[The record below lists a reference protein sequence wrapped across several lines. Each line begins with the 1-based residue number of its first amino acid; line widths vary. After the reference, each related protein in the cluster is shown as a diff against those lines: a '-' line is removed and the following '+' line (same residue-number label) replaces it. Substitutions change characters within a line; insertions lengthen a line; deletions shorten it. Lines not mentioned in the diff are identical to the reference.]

1 MKQIIMTMT
10 VAALLS
16 SCGLYKSYERPAD
29 IQTDGLY
36 RSESVQAGDSLGLA
50 ALNWKEV
57 FTDPKLQTLIERG
70 LAQNTDLQSA
80 QLQIKQ
86 AEATLMAAK
95 WAYVPNFVF
104 APQGTLSGI
113 DWGKAT
119 QTYTIPVTASWQ
131 LDLFGSLHNAKKRAK
146 AQLAN
151 SEAYRQAVQS
161 QLIATIANYY
171 YSLAML
177 EDQLKISIETEQSW
191 KANVETTRALMEA
204 GQSNMAAVSQTE
216 ANYYSICTQITD
228 LKQQISDMQ
237 DSFSAL
243 LGDTPQK
250 YDIGTM
256 DGWVVPSRLSAGI
269 PAVALCNRPDVKQA
283 ETQLATAYYATNE
296 SRAAFYPGINL
307 SGTIGWTNDL
317 GTVVNPGKWIWN
329 AIGSLTQPLLQ
340 NGQLRA
346 QYKISKAQQEQAK
359 LSFQQTL
366 LNAGAEVNAALTKI
380 QATNEKSDLYDK
392 QIASLETAVKSTQA
406 LMLNSST
413 NYLQVLTAQ
422 QTLLSAQ
429 ISQISNRFD
438 QIQAV
443 IELYQALGGGYTE
456 E

>member
-1 MKQIIMTMT
+1 MTMT
-10 VAALLS
+10 TAALLS

-29 IQTDGLY
+29 IQTYGLY
-36 RSESVQAGDSLGLA
+36 RSENVQSGDSLGIA
-50 ALNWKEV
+50 ALGWQEV
-57 FTDPKLQTLIERG
+57 FTDPKLQALIERG

-80 QLQIKQ
+80 QLQIEQ
-86 AEATLMAAK
+86 SEATLMAAK
-95 WAYVPNFVF
+95 WAYVPSLAF
-104 APQGTLSGI
+104 APQGSLAGV
-113 DWGKAT
+113 DWGKAS

-131 LDLFGSLHNAKKRAK
+131 LDVFGSLHNAKKRAK

-161 QLIATIANYY
+161 QLIAAIANYY

-177 EDQLKISIETEQSW
+177 EDQLKISMETEQSW
-191 KANVETTRALMEA
+191 KENVKTTRALMEA

-228 LKQQISDMQ
+228 LKKQISDLG
-237 DSFSAL
+237 DEFSAL
-243 LGDTPQK
+243 LGDAPQK
-250 YDIGTM
+250 YDIGSM
-256 DGWVVPSRLSAGI
+256 DEWTVPSRLSAGI
-269 PAVALCNRPDVKQA
+269 PAAALCNRPDVKQA
-283 ETQLATAYYATNE
+283 ETQLAVAYYATNE

-317 GTVVNPGKWIWN
+317 GSTVVNPGKWIWN
-329 AIGSLTQPLLQ
+329 ALGSLTQPLLQ

-366 LNAGAEVNAALTKI
+366 LNAGTEVNAALTKI
-380 QATNEKSDLYDK
+380 QASNEKGDLYEK
-392 QIASLETAVKSTQA
+392 QIAALENAVKSTQA
-406 LMLNSST
+406 LMMNSST

-422 QTLLSAQ
+422 QTLLTAQ
-429 ISQISNRFD
+429 MSEISNRFD

-443 IELYQALGGGYTE
+443 IELYQALGGGYTN
-456 E
+456 